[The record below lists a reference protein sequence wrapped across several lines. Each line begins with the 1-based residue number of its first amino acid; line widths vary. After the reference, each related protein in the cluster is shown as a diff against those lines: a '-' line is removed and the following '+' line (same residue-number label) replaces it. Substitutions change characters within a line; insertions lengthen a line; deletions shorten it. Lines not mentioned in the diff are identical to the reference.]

1 MKIVYKRKFDLLYWG
16 ILILTILITPLASL
30 YSQDSS
36 IINLENEFSKI
47 GSSISQLSSQRQKLS
62 ELVQAYATEIQ
73 ELKNKDKINYF
84 QRQRLEGL
92 LKDSHD
98 LSKQIETIDSEVQS
112 LNKLYRKTGNQLI
125 RLYDS
130 DINKTLKDLEK
141 KELSPELRQNLIVK
155 IEALRAEKE
164 DVKRKIAPDDLR
176 EFRLLRLKIEPE
188 DTPKQIRQKADL
200 LKDQED
206 KILSLTNQIN
216 RQTNELQKELE
227 IRTRI
232 GEFMTDLALFDQQ
245 EEALGDVNVSEEALN
260 VVRENQPATDFTM
273 DPKFIQEN
281 LLVGQRNFDFSSLSS
296 EQLEDVIDNLK
307 ESQSRL
313 HALADSL
320 AQQADAFYKAEQE
333 MKKQ

>member
-1 MKIVYKRKFDLLYWG
+1 MVFI
-16 ILILTILITPLASL
+16 IPLTKL
-30 YSQDSS
+30 YSQESS
-36 IINLENEFSKI
+36 IINLENEFSQI
-47 GSSISQLSSQRQKLS
+47 GLSISQLSNQRQKLS
-62 ELVQAYATEIQ
+62 EQIQSYAIEIQ
-73 ELKNKDKINYF
+73 ELKNKDNINYF
-84 QRQRLEGL
+84 QRQKLERL
-92 LKDSHD
+92 LKDSQD
-98 LSKQIETIDSEVQS
+98 LSKEIEKIDSKLQS

-130 DINKTLKDLEK
+130 DINKGLKKLE
-141 KELSPELRQNLIVK
+141 ENQLSPELRQNLILK
-155 IEALRAEKE
+155 IEALRAKKE

-176 EFRLLRLKIEPE
+176 ELRLLRLKIEPE

-206 KILSLTNQIN
+206 KIRSLTNQIN

-232 GEFMTDLALFDQQ
+232 GEFVTDLALFDQQ

-260 VVRENQPATDFTM
+260 VVRENEPATDFTM

-296 EQLEDVIDNLK
+296 EQLEDVIYNLK